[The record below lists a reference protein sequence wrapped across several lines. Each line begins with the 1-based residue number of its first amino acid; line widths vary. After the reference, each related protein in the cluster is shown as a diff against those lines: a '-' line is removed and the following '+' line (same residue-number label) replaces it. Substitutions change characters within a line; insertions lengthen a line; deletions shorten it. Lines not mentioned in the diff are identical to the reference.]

1 MKKRIVIIGG
11 GAAGLMAAGRVRELG
26 GEPVVLE
33 KESRTGK
40 KLGITGKGR
49 CNVTNN
55 CDLQTLIANIPTNP
69 RFLYGAFSCF
79 GPQDTMNFF
88 ESHGVP
94 LKTERGSRVFP
105 VSDKAADIVAAL
117 RRYAGQCVRVNFAVN
132 KLVVSEDC
140 GADCG
145 GGHISA
151 VCTRDGRKIECDA
164 VILASGGMSYPL
176 TGSDGSGYELAS
188 DVGHKITEPKP
199 SLVPLEASE
208 RWCRHLQGLSL
219 RNIAVKVVDTL
230 RSDTVVYEDF
240 GELLFTHFGI
250 SGPVVLSASSHIRD
264 IQRGRYKFIIDLKP
278 SLDEKTLD
286 GRLLSDFSKYC
297 NKNFSNALDDLLPKK
312 LIPVIISLSGISPE
326 RKIHDITKEERR
338 VLLSL
343 LKALTLTVSGTRPIS
358 EAIITSGGVDTKQ
371 INPKTME
378 SKLVSGLYFA
388 GEIIDTDAYTGGFNL
403 QIAFSTAVCA
413 AEAVC
418 MNLYGG

>member
-26 GEPVVLE
+26 GEPIILE
-33 KESRTGK
+33 KESHTGK

-69 RFLYGAFSCF
+69 RFLYGAFSGF
-79 GPQDTMNFF
+79 GPQDTINFF
-88 ESHGVP
+88 ESHGVH
-94 LKTERGSRVFP
+94 LKTERGNRVFP
-105 VSDKAADIVAAL
+105 VSDKAADIVSAL
-117 RRYAGQCVRVNFAVN
+117 RHYAGQCVHMNSAAEEI
-132 KLVVSEDC
+132 VVCGNGEDTSGKC
-140 GADCG
+140 
-145 GGHISA
+145 ISA
-151 VCTRDGRKIECDA
+151 VRTRGGQVTECDA
-164 VILASGGMSYPL
+164 VILATGGMSYPL
-176 TGSDGSGYELAS
+176 TGSDGSGYKLAA
-188 DVGHKITEPKP
+188 DVGHTIVEPKP
-199 SLVPLEASE
+199 SLVPLETAE
-208 RWCRHLQGLSL
+208 RWCTRLQGLSL
-219 RNIAVKVVDTL
+219 RNISVKVIDTV
-230 RSDTVVYEDF
+230 RSDAVVYEDF

-264 IQRGRYKFIIDLKP
+264 IKRGRYKFIIDLKP

-286 GRLLSDFSKYC
+286 SRLLSDFAKYC

-326 RKIHDITKEERR
+326 RKIHDITREERR
-338 VLLSL
+338 NLLSL
-343 LKALTLTVSGTRPIS
+343 LKSLTLTVSGPRPIA
-358 EAIITSGGVDTKQ
+358 EAIITSGGVDTRQ

-413 AEAVC
+413 AEAAC
-418 MNLYGG
+418 MSC